1 MNFTNISFGSD
12 LKFSNQE
19 IKLEPDFFKK
29 SSSNAGKLTTDTF
42 KGDLNLSDIKFPS
55 NIPIFEN
62 AFRQSQAPGESETP
76 SAPPTPPSTRP
87 YLWKYQ

>member
-12 LKFSNQE
+12 LKFSNE
-19 IKLEPDFFKK
+19 KINLEQDFFKK
-29 SSSNAGKLTTDTF
+29 GSANAGKLTSSIF
-42 KGDLNLSDIKFPS
+42 KGDLNLSNIKFAS

-62 AFRQSQAPGESETP
+62 AFKQSQASGERVTP